1 MIHDPAGCG
10 LSWLPFWVCNFL
22 SKFYNGFLSWWWN
35 LISVSVRIWMWVPAT
50 ERLAQQEKLWLLLK
64 DAEVKRTTLTR
75 LCIST
80 FLRCSLLRGPW
91 GFPLFHC
98 PFLKDLTWSSPLLP
112 ALGCPGVISLR
123 FLIVRWSI
131 RSPLP
136 QCLHY
141 YLLLAFPFTLMLTVT
156 FTAALGLWRGA
167 VNAVVCFC
175 SRTDGCF
182 PAFST
187 EMLSYHPQH
196 AEECGRNAYGVRLAP
211 RAQCVGNKVKVN
223 LLWSLFNK

>member
-1 MIHDPAGCG
+1 
-10 LSWLPFWVCNFL
+10 
-22 SKFYNGFLSWWWN
+22 
-35 LISVSVRIWMWVPAT
+35 
-50 ERLAQQEKLWLLLK
+50 
-64 DAEVKRTTLTR
+64 
-75 LCIST
+75 
-80 FLRCSLLRGPW
+80 
-91 GFPLFHC
+91 
-98 PFLKDLTWSSPLLP
+98 
-112 ALGCPGVISLR
+112 
-123 FLIVRWSI
+123 
-131 RSPLP
+131 
-136 QCLHY
+136 
-141 YLLLAFPFTLMLTVT
+141 MLTVT

-196 AEECGRNAYGVRLAP
+196 AEERGRNAYGVRLAP